1 VSLEHS
7 PARAK
12 KDALT
17 FADPSYT
24 VDEFCRVERMSRS
37 ALYKQWQQGKGPRFY
52 LVGNSRRISA
62 QARSISAIENRLPR
76 PRWRRWRSHDPPRGA
91 GAGATQRKEAT
102 PTNCPPPWLA
112 TDSGGRAGARTFPQA
127 RRRRRRSSPP
137 RRSSHT

>member
-37 ALYKQWQQGKGPRFY
+37 A
-52 LVGNSRRISA
+52 SRPQISDA
-62 QARSISAIENRLPR
+62 DARSGGGHF
-76 PRWRRWRSHDPPRGA
+76 RRVVLLAHF
-91 GAGATQRKEAT
+91 
-102 PTNCPPPWLA
+102 PTL
-112 TDSGGRAGARTFPQA
+112 SLL
-127 RRRRRRSSPP
+127 RRSFLPAEDSAL
-137 RRSSHT
+137 RR

>member
-1 VSLEHS
+1 MSLEHS

-62 QARSISAIENRLPR
+62 QARF
-76 PRWRRWRSHDPPRGA
+76 DY
-91 GAGATQRKEAT
+91 QRDRESVAAAEMAA
-102 PTNCPPPWLA
+102 LA
-112 TDSGGRAGARTFPQA
+112 KP
-127 RRRRRRSSPP
+127 
-137 RRSSHT
+137 